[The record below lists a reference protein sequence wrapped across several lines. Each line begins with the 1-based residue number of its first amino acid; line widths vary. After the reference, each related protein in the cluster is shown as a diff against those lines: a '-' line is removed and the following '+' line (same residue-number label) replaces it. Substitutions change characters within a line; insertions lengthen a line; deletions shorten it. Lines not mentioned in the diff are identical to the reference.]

1 MPLVRYIC
9 KALGAPAAP
18 HHVFAGVSSILTLPA
33 PNQENRRI
41 ERDPVEQV
49 NVAALVI
56 AVYVLVYTRLSGVS
70 MTPEEFIRQRTA
82 AIEAI
87 QGSGLQEAVD
97 EASDTSDVAARVNTW
112 MREVSSNGWTE
123 LDWFANVPEGCGL
136 SLETRAAGADKVSGD
151 ECEDLLHSSSI
162 VERLEIDDDEVHN
175 VLRPG
180 LGTMVG
186 KAFVPKR
193 KLIGSRCKIEWTTS
207 ASGDST
213 STSSGRKGSSYASRR

>member
-1 MPLVRYIC
+1 M
-9 KALGAPAAP
+9 
-18 HHVFAGVSSILTLPA
+18 
-33 PNQENRRI
+33 
-41 ERDPVEQV
+41 EQV
-49 NVAALVI
+49 SVAALVI

-87 QGSGLQEAVD
+87 QGCGIQEAID
-97 EASDTSDVAARVNTW
+97 EASDGSDVVARVNSW
-112 MREVSSNGWTE
+112 MREVSSKGWTE

-136 SLETRAAGADKVSGD
+136 SLDTGPAKLDEVSGD
-151 ECEDLLHSSSI
+151 EREDLLHSSSV
-162 VERLEIDDDEVHN
+162 VERLEVYDDEDYN

-186 KAFVPKR
+186 KAFVPQS
-193 KLIGSRCKIEWTTS
+193 KLMGCRCKIGWTTS

-213 STSSGRKGSSYASRR
+213 SIRSGKKRS

>member
-1 MPLVRYIC
+1 MPLIRRIC

-33 PNQENRRI
+33 PNQEDRQT
-41 ERDPVEQV
+41 ERDSVEQV
-49 NVAALVI
+49 NVAAVII

-82 AIEAI
+82 AIHAV
-87 QGSGLQEAVD
+87 QGSGIQEAVD
-97 EASDTSDVAARVNTW
+97 EASDGSEIAARVNNW
-112 MREVSSNGWTE
+112 MREVSGNGWIE
-123 LDWFANVPEGCGL
+123 LDWFANVSEGCGL
-136 SLETRAAGADKVSGD
+136 NLDTGPGDADELSGD
-151 ECEDLLHSSSI
+151 DREDLLHSSSI
-162 VERLEIDDDEVHN
+162 VERLEVDDDEDNN

-186 KAFVPKR
+186 KAFVPEG
-193 KLIGSRCKIEWTTS
+193 KLTGCRCKTGWTTS

-213 STSSGRKGSSYASRR
+213 STRSGR